1 MTALSRYLQR
11 NIKGLPSQG
20 SGTSLRK
27 TRIFPSEENPL
38 GFRVRSPRPCGRE
51 TVPAHPQTA
60 SSGISPPSFVRRSSS
75 AYQSQ
80 WAGGMDGPDRAGVE
94 GLARTKP
101 ISRRF
106 GLVCL
111 SV

>member
-38 GFRVRSPRPCGRE
+38 GFRVRSPRPFGRG

-60 SSGISPPSFVRRSSS
+60 SSWISPAPFARRSSQRIS
-75 AYQSQ
+75 
-80 WAGGMDGPDRAGVE
+80 AGVFFSSALDHSSPMAVMVKSE
-94 GLARTKP
+94 IKGRE
-101 ISRRF
+101 
-106 GLVCL
+106 
-111 SV
+111 